1 MARRP
6 RTSPLEARLLHA
18 RVPPGVPAGGEF
30 APRLHGEPGVDLD
43 DTATTTVVAP
53 PADGGVGPV
62 GRTADQ
68 ESSMP
73 DPAPAAPEPGLGQRL
88 LRRLTTSKLDR
99 YRDEVKGSP
108 KDGRKFDPSWH
119 VDWGG
124 TVTQDEIDAMREG
137 TWAHPP
143 YPRSAKAMA
152 YFWMN
157 VPVPDYVVDC
167 AAEHCPKGTHPEVVR
182 TLCRV
187 SAMVSTASRPPMAH
201 TDEAVRLHQLAIPF
215 PDGSIF
221 RPMDALRWWGV
232 ADAHRLRQ
240 LTPTSATPWL
250 LTKGT

>member
-18 RVPPGVPAGGEF
+18 RVPPGIRTGGQWVER
-30 APRLHGEPGVDLD
+30 PHGESGVGLD

-53 PADGGVGPV
+53 PADGGVGSV
-62 GRTADQ
+62 ERTTDQ
-68 ESSMP
+68 ETPMS
-73 DPAPAAPEPGLGQRL
+73 DPAPAAPEPGLGQRIM
-88 LRRLTTSKLDR
+88 RRLSTSKLDR
-99 YRDEVKGSP
+99 YRDEVKGTP
-108 KDGRKFDPSWH
+108 KDGRKFDSNWH

-137 TWAHPP
+137 TWSHPP
-143 YPRSAKAMA
+143 YPRSARAMA

-167 AAEHCPKGTHPEVVR
+167 AAEHCPKGTHQEVVR

-187 SAMVSTASRPPMAH
+187 SALLHSSGPPMP
-201 TDEAVRLHQLAIPF
+201 DEEGVRVYQLAIPF

-221 RPMDALRWWGV
+221 RPKDALRWWGV
-232 ADAHRLRQ
+232 DKAHSRWE

-250 LTKGT
+250 LPKGT